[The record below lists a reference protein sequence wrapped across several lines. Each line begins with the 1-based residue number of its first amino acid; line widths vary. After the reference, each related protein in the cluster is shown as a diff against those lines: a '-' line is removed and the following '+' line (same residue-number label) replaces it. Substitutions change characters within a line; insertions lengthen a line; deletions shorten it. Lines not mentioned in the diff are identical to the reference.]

1 MTEGLCSILLSSYDF
16 RFSPEEKM
24 KHHPC
29 AHLPFGYGPRNCIG
43 MRLALL
49 EVKMAL
55 IQVLTQ
61 YKLELSSETKVPLE
75 LSVGVIIK
83 AKDGVHVVFKPRI

>member
-1 MTEGLCSILLSSYDF
+1 
-16 RFSPEEKM
+16 M

-55 IQVLTQ
+55 IQLLTR

-75 LSVGVIIK
+75 LAVGVIIK
-83 AKDGVHVVFKPRI
+83 AKDGVHVIFKPRI